1 MPKSPNVSRT
11 IAGMTASVYSG
22 LAQRLASHHG
32 ETYPFHIGD
41 TWMEPPEGCH
51 MEDLRTEDYAGLHRY
66 APVQGLPA
74 LRSAIV
80 ERVSRLSGEAIEDA
94 QVLITAGATGG
105 LGAVLGALLEPG
117 DEVLILAPYWPL
129 IEGIVRSF
137 HGTPVAVPAMA
148 AYEQPNDVVKR
159 LEEALTD
166 RTVAV
171 YWNTPNNPTGSVLS
185 GACLQH
191 LSQWAR
197 SHELW
202 ILADEVYEDYAYE
215 GTHVPSRPFAPER
228 TFSSFSF
235 SKAFGMSGNRV
246 GYVVGPTQAMEH
258 VRKVSTHTY
267 YSVPTASQV
276 AAVRVLQ
283 GPGDAWASAARAR
296 YMEVGRAAAERLG
309 VAPPGGSTF
318 LFLDVAQSLD
328 ARGLTGLLE
337 DLVQEGL
344 LVAPGPSFG
353 PFPTHVR
360 CCYTATEPG
369 RTLRGIDILAKRLGR

>member
-1 MPKSPNVSRT
+1 MAS
-11 IAGMTASVYSG
+11 SVYSG
-22 LAQRLASHHG
+22 LAQRLAQYQG

-41 TWMEPPEGCH
+41 TWMDPPQGCH
-51 MEDLRTEDYAGLHRY
+51 MEDLRTAAYEGLHRY
-66 APVQGLPA
+66 APVQGLPE

-80 ERVSRLSGEAIEDA
+80 ERVSKRSGEAVDDA

-137 HGTPVAVPAMA
+137 HGTPIAVPAMGEHQTA
-148 AYEQPNDVVKR
+148 DDIVGMLQS
-159 LEEALTD
+159 ALTEQ
-166 RTVAV
+166 TVAV
-171 YWNTPNNPTGSVLS
+171 YWNTPNNPTGVVLS
-185 GACLQH
+185 ASCLRA
-191 LSQWAR
+191 LSDWAR
-197 SHELW
+197 ANDLW
-202 ILADEVYEDYAYE
+202 ILADEVYEDYAYGAE
-215 GTHVPSRPFAPER
+215 HVASRPFAPER
-228 TFSSFSF
+228 TFASFSF

-246 GYVVGPTQAMEH
+246 GYVVGPAEAMQH

-276 AAVRVLQ
+276 AAIRVLQ
-283 GPGDAWASAARAR
+283 GPGDRWAAAARDR
-296 YMEVGRAAAERLG
+296 YVEVGRAAAERLG

-318 LFLDVAQSLD
+318 LFLNVAPSLD
-328 ARGLTGLLE
+328 TRGLTGLLE
-337 DLVQEGL
+337 DLVQQGL

-360 CCYTATEPG
+360 CCYTATEPV
-369 RTLRGIDILAKRLGR
+369 RTLRGIEILAKRLGR

>member
-1 MPKSPNVSRT
+1 
-11 IAGMTASVYSG
+11 MTASVYSG
-22 LAQRLASHHG
+22 LAQRLATYKG

-41 TWMEPPEGCH
+41 TWMDPPPGCH
-51 MEDLRTEDYAGLHRY
+51 MEDLRTEEYEGLHRY
-66 APVQGLPA
+66 APVQGLPL

-117 DEVLILAPYWPL
+117 YEVLILAPYWPL

-137 HGTPVAVPAMA
+137 HGTPIAVPAMA
-148 AYEQPNDVVKR
+148 AHDRPQDMVHM
-159 LEEALTD
+159 LQEALTE

-171 YWNTPNNPTGSVLS
+171 YWNTPNNPTGAVL
-185 GACLQH
+185 GETCLRM
-191 LSQWAR
+191 LSEWAR
-197 SHELW
+197 ANELW

-215 GTHVPSRPFAPER
+215 DSHVPSRPFAPER
-228 TFSSFSF
+228 TFASFSF

-246 GYVVGPTQAMEH
+246 GYVVGPAEAMQH

-276 AAVRVLQ
+276 AAVRVLR

-296 YMEVGRAAAERLG
+296 YMEVGRAAAKRLG

-318 LFLDVAQSLD
+318 LFLDVADWLD
-328 ARGLTGLLE
+328 ERGLTGLLE

-360 CCYTATEPG
+360 CCYTATEPE
-369 RTLRGIDILAKRLGR
+369 RTLRGIEILAKRLGR